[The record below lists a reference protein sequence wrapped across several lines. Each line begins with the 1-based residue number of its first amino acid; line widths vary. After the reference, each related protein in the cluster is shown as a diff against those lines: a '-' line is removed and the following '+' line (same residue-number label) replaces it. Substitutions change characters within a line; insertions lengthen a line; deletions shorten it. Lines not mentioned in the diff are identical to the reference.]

1 MLHFCEICEIL
12 GKMSTLSFDKYQ
24 FVLFLAL
31 YPLYKRQFSTMKPI
45 FGTLRTQLGVQ
56 KAGKLSVTCSE
67 ACINWAVCYKVTAI
81 VNNMDICFNL
91 YPCQDKV
98 INAKKPKASGFY
110 HKSQKSGVYL

>member
-31 YPLYKRQFSTMKPI
+31 YPLYKRQFSTIRPI

-56 KAGKLSVTCSE
+56 EARETVGYLLRSKHKLGS
-67 ACINWAVCYKVTAI
+67 
-81 VNNMDICFNL
+81 L
-91 YPCQDKV
+91 
-98 INAKKPKASGFY
+98 
-110 HKSQKSGVYL
+110 L